1 MTELKNN
8 NTTAATTENAQP
20 AAWPVRYESMTIG
33 EYLDRVDTGE
43 IANPEF
49 QSGQRWTDKQR
60 ARLIECLM
68 SGRPVPPMIFA
79 RIPVQDGEPL
89 TLRVDG
95 NQRNGAIMWAL
106 ERFSEDG
113 EEPDAEKLEQ
123 LKAARIDAQ
132 TVEAPSL
139 MEAARLFIDLNNG
152 TALSAIQRNKAQ
164 LSPSM
169 MAYVNAYQDA
179 LTAAR
184 PGEKW
189 GKVNADTAASML
201 AAAAIKPTESATSS
215 ASAVKVLSSVKDAP
229 AYDAERVLM
238 LMDAVR
244 LLAAQDAHKDA
255 QAAAARAAALEG
267 DALGAI
273 DTSAP
278 VKYGNKGMRELL
290 YWTTPAHLVPAWVYV
305 CLHGDDV
312 TAETLA
318 ACMIAFDPAAKIRYS
333 YTKKSGKTSKRV
345 GTTIQNAFSDTS
357 NAKTA
362 TLARI
367 CGFNA
372 FANSFFAKDV
382 EDDAQ
387 TQQPVEDDAQTQQ
400 ALEDTAAVL
409 AAALK

>member
-1 MTELKNN
+1 MTINN
-8 NTTAATTENAQP
+8 NTTENAATLNAA
-20 AAWPVRYESMTIG
+20 AAWPVQYEQMTVG
-33 EYLDRVDTGE
+33 EYLDRVGTGE

-49 QSGQRWTDKQR
+49 QSGQRWTEKQR
-60 ARLIECLM
+60 ARLVECLIA
-68 SGRPVPPMIFA
+68 GRPVPPMIFA
-79 RIPVQDGEPL
+79 RIPTTDGEPL

-95 NQRNGAIMWAL
+95 NQRNGAILWAV

-113 EEPDAEKLEQ
+113 EEPDAEKLEA

-132 TVEAPSL
+132 TVDAPNL

-169 MAYVNAYQDA
+169 MSYVNAYQDA

-189 GKVNADTAASML
+189 GKVNADTAAAML
-201 AAAAIKPTESATSS
+201 AAAAVKPTDAATSS
-215 ASAVKVLSSVKDAP
+215 ASAVKVLSAVKDAP
-229 AYDAERVLM
+229 EFNAAHLAM

-244 LLAAQDAHKDA
+244 LLAAGDAHKDA

-267 DALGAI
+267 DALSAI

-278 VKYGNKGMRELL
+278 VKYGNKGMKELS
-290 YWTTPAHLVPAWVYV
+290 YWTSPAHLVPAWVYV
-305 CLHGDDV
+305 CLHGEDC
-312 TAETLA
+312 TAEGLA
-318 ACMIAFDPAAKIRYS
+318 DCMRAFDPAAKIRYS

-345 GTTIQNAFSDTS
+345 GTSIQAAFGDTS

-372 FANSFFAKDV
+372 FANSYFAQDADITPQAV

-387 TQQPVEDDAQTQQ
+387 TAQ
-400 ALEDTAAVL
+400 AVEDTAAVL

>member
-1 MTELKNN
+1 MTINN
-8 NTTAATTENAQP
+8 NTTENAATLNAA
-20 AAWPVRYESMTIG
+20 AAWPVQYEQMTVG
-33 EYLDRVDTGE
+33 EYLDRVETGE

-49 QSGQRWTDKQR
+49 QSGQRWTEKQR
-60 ARLIECLM
+60 ARLVECLIA
-68 SGRPVPPMIFA
+68 GRPVPPMIFA
-79 RIPVQDGEPL
+79 RIPTTDGEPL

-95 NQRNGAIMWAL
+95 NQRNGAILWAV

-113 EEPDAEKLEQ
+113 EEPDAEKLEA

-132 TVEAPSL
+132 TVDAPNL

-169 MAYVNAYQDA
+169 MSYVNAYQDA

-189 GKVNADTAASML
+189 GKVNADTAAAML
-201 AAAAIKPTESATSS
+201 AAAAVKPTDAATSS
-215 ASAVKVLSSVKDAP
+215 ASAVKVLSAVKDAP
-229 AYDAERVLM
+229 EFNAAHLAM

-244 LLAAQDAHKDA
+244 LLAAGDAHKDA

-278 VKYGNKGMRELL
+278 VKYGNKGMKELS
-290 YWTTPAHLVPAWVYV
+290 YWTSPAHLVPAWVYV
-305 CLHGDDV
+305 CLHGEDC
-312 TAETLA
+312 TAEGLA
-318 ACMIAFDPAAKIRYS
+318 DCMRAFDPAAKIRYS

-345 GTTIQNAFSDTS
+345 GTSIQAAFGDTS

-372 FANSFFAKDV
+372 FANSYFAQDADITPQAV
-382 EDDAQ
+382 EDAAQ
-387 TQQPVEDDAQTQQ
+387 TAQ
-400 ALEDTAAVL
+400 AVEDTAAVL

>member
-1 MTELKNN
+1 MTINN
-8 NTTAATTENAQP
+8 NTTENAATLNAA
-20 AAWPVRYESMTIG
+20 AAWPVQYEQMTAG
-33 EYLDRVDTGE
+33 EYLDRVETGE

-49 QSGQRWTDKQR
+49 QSGQRWTEKQR
-60 ARLIECLM
+60 ARLVECLIA
-68 SGRPVPPMIFA
+68 GRPVPPMIFA
-79 RIPVQDGEPL
+79 RIPTTDGEPL

-95 NQRNGAIMWAL
+95 NQRNGAILWAV

-113 EEPDAEKLEQ
+113 EEPDAEKLEA

-132 TVEAPSL
+132 TVDAPNL

-169 MAYVNAYQDA
+169 MSYVNAYQDA

-189 GKVNADTAASML
+189 GKVNADTAAAML
-201 AAAAIKPTESATSS
+201 AAAAVKPTDAATSS
-215 ASAVKVLSSVKDAP
+215 ASAVKVLSAVKDAP
-229 AYDAERVLM
+229 EFNAAHLAM

-244 LLAAQDAHKDA
+244 LLAAGDAHKDA

-278 VKYGNKGMRELL
+278 VKYGNKGMKELS
-290 YWTTPAHLVPAWVYV
+290 YWTSPAHLVPAWVYV
-305 CLHGDDV
+305 CLHGDDC
-312 TAETLA
+312 TADGLA
-318 ACMIAFDPAAKIRYS
+318 DCMRAFDPAAKIRYS

-345 GTTIQNAFSDTS
+345 GTSIQAAFGDTS

-372 FANSFFAKDV
+372 FANSHFAQDADITPQAV
-382 EDDAQ
+382 EEDAQ
-387 TQQPVEDDAQTQQ
+387 TAQ
-400 ALEDTAAVL
+400 AVEDTAAVL

>member
-1 MTELKNN
+1 MTINN
-8 NTTAATTENAQP
+8 NTTENAATLNAA
-20 AAWPVRYESMTIG
+20 AAWPVQYEQMTVG
-33 EYLDRVDTGE
+33 EYLDRVETGE

-49 QSGQRWTDKQR
+49 QSGQRWTEKQR
-60 ARLIECLM
+60 ARLVECLIA
-68 SGRPVPPMIFA
+68 GRPVPPMIFA
-79 RIPVQDGEPL
+79 RIPTTDGEPL

-95 NQRNGAIMWAL
+95 NQRNGAILWAV

-113 EEPDAEKLEQ
+113 EEPDAEKLEA

-132 TVEAPSL
+132 TVDAPNL

-169 MAYVNAYQDA
+169 MSYVNAYQDA

-189 GKVNADTAASML
+189 GKVNADTAAAML
-201 AAAAIKPTESATSS
+201 AAAAVKPTDAATSS
-215 ASAVKVLSSVKDAP
+215 ASAVKVLSAVKDAP
-229 AYDAERVLM
+229 EFNAAHLAM

-244 LLAAQDAHKDA
+244 LLAAGDAHKDA

-278 VKYGNKGMRELL
+278 VKYGNKGVKELS
-290 YWTTPAHLVPAWVYV
+290 YWTSPAHLVPAWVYV
-305 CLHGDDV
+305 CLHGEDC
-312 TAETLA
+312 TAEGLA
-318 ACMIAFDPAAKIRYS
+318 DCMRAFDPAAKIRYS

-345 GTTIQNAFSDTS
+345 GTSIQAAFGDTS

-372 FANSFFAKDV
+372 FANSFFAQDADITPQAV

-387 TQQPVEDDAQTQQ
+387 TAQ
-400 ALEDTAAVL
+400 AVEDTAAVL

>member
-1 MTELKNN
+1 MTINN
-8 NTTAATTENAQP
+8 NTTENAATLNAA
-20 AAWPVRYESMTIG
+20 AAWPVQYEQMTVG
-33 EYLDRVDTGE
+33 EYLDRVETGE

-49 QSGQRWTDKQR
+49 QSGQRWTEKQR
-60 ARLIECLM
+60 ARLVECLIA
-68 SGRPVPPMIFA
+68 GRPVPPMIFA
-79 RIPVQDGEPL
+79 RIPTTDGEPL

-95 NQRNGAIMWAL
+95 NQRNGAILWAV

-113 EEPDAEKLEQ
+113 EEPDAEKLET

-132 TVEAPSL
+132 TVDAPNL

-169 MAYVNAYQDA
+169 MSYVNAYQDA

-189 GKVNADTAASML
+189 GKVNADTAAAML
-201 AAAAIKPTESATSS
+201 AAAAVKPTDAATSS
-215 ASAVKVLSSVKDAP
+215 ASAVKVLSAVKDAP
-229 AYDAERVLM
+229 EFNAAHLVM

-244 LLAAQDAHKDA
+244 LLAAGDAHKDA

-278 VKYGNKGMRELL
+278 VKYGNKGMKELS
-290 YWTTPAHLVPAWVYV
+290 YWTSPAHLVPAWVYV
-305 CLHGDDV
+305 CLHGDDC
-312 TAETLA
+312 TADGLA
-318 ACMIAFDPAAKIRYS
+318 DCMRAFDPAAKIRYS

-345 GTTIQNAFSDTS
+345 GTSIQAAFGDTS

-372 FANSFFAKDV
+372 FANSFFAQDADITPQAA

-387 TQQPVEDDAQTQQ
+387 TAQ
-400 ALEDTAAVL
+400 AVEDTAAVL

>member
-1 MTELKNN
+1 MTINN
-8 NTTAATTENAQP
+8 TTENAATLNAA
-20 AAWPVRYESMTIG
+20 AAWPVQYEQMTVG
-33 EYLDRVDTGE
+33 EYLDRVETGE

-49 QSGQRWTDKQR
+49 QSGQRWTEKQR
-60 ARLIECLM
+60 ARLVECLI

-79 RIPVQDGEPL
+79 RIPTTDGEPL

-95 NQRNGAIMWAL
+95 NQRNGAILWAV

-113 EEPDAEKLEQ
+113 EEPDAEKLEA

-132 TVEAPSL
+132 TVDAPNL

-169 MAYVNAYQDA
+169 MSYVNAYQDA

-189 GKVNADTAASML
+189 GKVNADTAAAML
-201 AAAAIKPTESATSS
+201 AAAAVKPTDAATSS
-215 ASAVKVLSSVKDAP
+215 ASAVKVLSAVKDAP
-229 AYDAERVLM
+229 EFNAAHLAM

-244 LLAAQDAHKDA
+244 LLAAGDAHKDA

-278 VKYGNKGMRELL
+278 VKYGNKGVKELS
-290 YWTTPAHLVPAWVYV
+290 YWTSPAHLVPAWVYV
-305 CLHGDDV
+305 CLHGEDC
-312 TAETLA
+312 TAEGLA
-318 ACMIAFDPAAKIRYS
+318 DCMRAFDPAAKIRYS

-345 GTTIQNAFSDTS
+345 GTSIQAAFGDTS

-372 FANSFFAKDV
+372 FANSYFAQDADITPQAV

-387 TQQPVEDDAQTQQ
+387 TAQ
-400 ALEDTAAVL
+400 AVEDTAAVL

>member
-1 MTELKNN
+1 MTINN
-8 NTTAATTENAQP
+8 NTTENAATLNAA
-20 AAWPVRYESMTIG
+20 AAWPVQYEQMTVG
-33 EYLDRVDTGE
+33 EYLDRVETGE

-49 QSGQRWTDKQR
+49 QSGQRWTEKQR
-60 ARLIECLM
+60 ARLVECLIA
-68 SGRPVPPMIFA
+68 GRPVPPMIFA
-79 RIPVQDGEPL
+79 RIPTTDGEPL

-95 NQRNGAIMWAL
+95 NQRNGAILWAV

-113 EEPDAEKLEQ
+113 EEPDAEKLEA

-132 TVEAPSL
+132 TVDAPNL

-169 MAYVNAYQDA
+169 MSYVNAYQDA

-189 GKVNADTAASML
+189 GKVNADTAAAML
-201 AAAAIKPTESATSS
+201 AAAAVKPTDAATSS
-215 ASAVKVLSSVKDAP
+215 ASAVKVLSAVKDAP
-229 AYDAERVLM
+229 EFNAANLAM

-244 LLAAQDAHKDA
+244 LLAAGDAHKDA
-255 QAAAARAAALEG
+255 HAAAARAAALEG

-278 VKYGNKGMRELL
+278 VKYGNKGTKELS
-290 YWTTPAHLVPAWVYV
+290 YWTSPAHLVPAWVYV
-305 CLHGDDV
+305 CLHGDDC
-312 TAETLA
+312 TADGLA
-318 ACMIAFDPAAKIRYS
+318 DCMRAFDPAAKIRYS

-345 GTTIQNAFSDTS
+345 GTSIQAAFGDTS

-372 FANSFFAKDV
+372 FANSYFAQDADITPQAA

-387 TQQPVEDDAQTQQ
+387 TAQ
-400 ALEDTAAVL
+400 AVEDTAAVL